1 MQPDLDAVTPSAP
14 DILVGTA
21 SWTDPTLLASDRFYP
36 AVTMSPEARLR
47 YYASRF
53 PIVEVD
59 SSYYAIPARRTAELW
74 AERTPPGF
82 VFNMKAY
89 ALMTGQPAE
98 VARLPKDLRAALP
111 SELAAARKVYA
122 KDLPREILDEVWRL
136 FLDALEPL
144 RAAGKLGAVL
154 MQYPRWFIPSTAAV
168 DTLLE
173 GQSRLGDIA
182 APVELRNQR
191 WFGEEKNKTRRTLAF
206 FATHDIPL
214 VIVDGP
220 QGLESSVPP
229 IAMVTSPR
237 LALVRMHGRRVET
250 WEAPNVPTV
259 ERYRYLYSARELG
272 EWVPKILGVAPQA
285 QRTHVL
291 MNNCFAHYGTQN
303 AAELTAMLFDTTG
316 ARSAIDATS

>member
-1 MQPDLDAVTPSAP
+1 MRLVPDAASQPTP

-36 AVTMSPEARLR
+36 ADSTTPESRLR
-47 YYASRF
+47 FYASRF
-53 PIVEVD
+53 PLVEVD

-82 VFNMKAY
+82 VFNLKAF

-98 VARLPKDLRAALP
+98 VSRLPKDLRAALP
-111 SELAAARKVYA
+111 AELATSRKVYA
-122 KDLPREILDEVWRL
+122 KNLPHAIMDEVWRL

-144 RAAGKLGAVL
+144 REAGKLGAVL
-154 MQYPRWFIPSTAAV
+154 MQYPRWFIPCSAAV

-182 APVELRNQR
+182 APVELRNHR

-229 IAMVTSPR
+229 IAAVTSPR
-237 LALVRMHGRRVET
+237 LALIRMHGRRVEM
-250 WEAPNVPTV
+250 WEVPNVPTV
-259 ERYRYLYSARELG
+259 ERYRYLYTAAELG

-291 MNNCFAHYGTQN
+291 MNNCYAHYGTQN
-303 AAELTAMLFDTTG
+303 AAELTALLFDAQR
-316 ARSAIDATS
+316 ARHAGGATS